1 MNPSIRKRCAIRL
14 AFLLLLCGA
23 CASWGQE
30 NRSRSFGAGDCGRA
44 DPAYIHT
51 ANETGG
57 VPMFLQRS
65 EAVKAFQLVRESTRQ
80 NVSTVLWASGALD
93 SKGQILEIP
102 VDSATQ
108 RITFTFSVDTKGG
121 KLQLKQ
127 PSGQSVGEGS
137 VQTEDTEL
145 NCGRIVTVA
154 PPAAGIWLA
163 EITGSGTFWLE
174 AEAQS
179 DIYFIRAEFVKVGGR
194 PGHEGLFRIHGQPLA
209 GSPATLRASLTA
221 AQTRTNEFSLVNQC
235 GEMIQKLHMRAVNS
249 DREFL
254 EFTGSVD
261 LPSVPFRVAVTGRD
275 LHDKQYQRFFA
286 PLFHAESVEVS
297 PKLEFDEMPAGS
309 TKQAVFAVRNLGPAR
324 TFKVTVTDAR
334 GFVTKAEPKD
344 MALGAGQSG
353 LVHVELAVPARTPAG
368 SGDDLVILAASTS
381 GAGTTNSSVVHLS
394 VSGRP

>member
-1 MNPSIRKRCAIRL
+1 
-14 AFLLLLCGA
+14 
-23 CASWGQE
+23 
-30 NRSRSFGAGDCGRA
+30 
-44 DPAYIHT
+44 
-51 ANETGG
+51 
-57 VPMFLQRS
+57 MFLQRS
-65 EAVKAFQLVRESTRQ
+65 EAGKAFQLVRESTRE
-80 NVSTVLWASGALD
+80 NVSTVLWASGALG
-93 SKGQILEIP
+93 SKGEIIEIP

-127 PSGQSVGEGS
+127 PSGQLIGEGS
-137 VQTEDTEL
+137 AQTEDTEL

-154 PPAAGIWLA
+154 PPAAGIWRA

-179 DIYFIRAEFVKVGGR
+179 EIYFVSAEFVKVGGR
-194 PGHEGLFRIHGQPLA
+194 PGHEGLFRIQGQPLA
-209 GSPATLRASLTA
+209 GSPATLQASLSA
-221 AQTRTNEFSLVNQC
+221 AQTRTNDFSLVNQR
-235 GEMIQKLHMRAVNS
+235 GEMIQKMHMKAENS

-254 EFTGSVD
+254 EFTGSVG

-297 PKLEFDEMPAGS
+297 PKLGFDELAPGS
-309 TKQAVFAVRNLGPAR
+309 TKQAVFAVRNLGQAR

-334 GFVTKAEPKD
+334 RFVTKVEPKD
-344 MALGAGQSG
+344 MTLGAGQSG
-353 LVHVELAVPARTPAG
+353 MVHVELAVPAGTATG

-381 GAGTTNSSVVHLS
+381 GAATTNSSVVHLLVTS
-394 VSGRP
+394 RP